1 MLRGFRHF
9 GIVVSDLNKMRNFY
23 TKLGFVEES
32 HDFESGPF
40 IEQVVDIKSASIEWY
55 KMRSSDGCLVELL
68 KYNDADTNVSNYLKK
83 SSEMGI
89 SHFSITV
96 DNIDEA
102 CENIV
107 SWGGSLKNIPAV
119 SSNGKVKVVY
129 CHDPEGG
136 IIEMV
141 EEL

>member
-1 MLRGFRHF
+1 MIKAFRHF
-9 GIVVSDLNKMRNFY
+9 GIVVSDLNKMRDFY

-32 HDFESGPF
+32 HDVESGTF
-40 IEQVVDIKSASIEWY
+40 IEQVVDIESAKIEWY

-68 KYNDADTNVSNYLKK
+68 KYENDDLPFVNYVKK

-89 SHFSITV
+89 SHFAITV
-96 DNIDEA
+96 DNIDDA
-102 CENIV
+102 CDNIV
-107 SWGGSLKNIPAV
+107 KWGGSLKNLPAI
-119 SSNGKVKVVY
+119 SPNGKVKVVY

-136 IIEMV
+136 LIEMV